1 VKQPETVVFFG
12 KGGIGKSTLASN
24 LSVLLAAGGGKV
36 LHVGCDPKMD
46 STLALARGRVPPFNG
61 APGPDAGERLRG
73 FIRPAAVEGVHCVE
87 AGGPEAGLG
96 CAGAGIGA
104 LLEAIKD
111 SAILEKD
118 GYTAAVFDVL
128 GDVVC
133 GGFAAPLRR
142 GFARKVVI
150 VTSEEPLSLYSANR
164 LIAMVGNYSRNGV
177 YLAGLAVNLRD
188 PAGAAAAEAFAAA
201 VNTRV
206 LGIIPRDPAVQAAER
221 LGVPAVLHA
230 PGSGFAGALTRLAGA
245 IAAAG
250 PRTKP
255 PRPLSDA
262 EFGLFAAGRAVH
274 RAPAPGPGRVR
285 AGAVGVEEAF
295 KAAGLTPSGMEGEQI
310 VCDWD
315 SPAGRVKVV
324 LAAAGPAT
332 AGQLLF
338 SDCAACL
345 HPSSDPGI
353 ARKVDIMD
361 AVRGLTGF
369 RFDQL
374 LGYFGLGSAFHGAVG
389 ALGASSGF
397 SDRADKAG
405 GEPRTPHLGSGHW
418 YRFLFSS
425 GSAELALPPDLVVV
439 EHGDAECRFCDSFGG
454 PLGLFGGR
462 PDSVPDLA
470 KARPNVFS
478 TGLGRREALL
488 GDEGL
493 VKEALEAAAASAGPG
508 GLVEFYS
515 TCAPLLLAGDTDP
528 AVRAAAGRTGAAI
541 SRQNYNSY
549 EEYSESRAAARSAL
563 VLRGLERGR
572 KAGAKPRFDVALHG
586 YDERLAG
593 TLRGVLA
600 KTGTSA
606 APETEDFYGPLLEA
620 RLQVLRCRDEALCPA
635 LDRAGITWVVPP
647 APYGFE
653 GSKAW
658 LKAILKA
665 LGRRLPAAALPS
677 REQAARLR
685 SLRALA
691 RKYRIGLS
699 APAEEIGSITGERL
713 AEGLGIAAEAGFGF
727 ELLVYLEGE
736 DGRKAALGDAARL
749 GRALKTRGLRTRFF
763 STPAELQRLLSRR
776 GGPDLVYSDLRRD
789 PRVLAAGRNPFS
801 SLLFEPGYE
810 GALESAR
817 RLLELCEWKFS
828 ARYLARPSS
837 L

>member
-1 VKQPETVVFFG
+1 
-12 KGGIGKSTLASN
+12 
-24 LSVLLAAGGGKV
+24 
-36 LHVGCDPKMD
+36 MD
-46 STLALARGRVPPFNG
+46 STLALAGGRIPPFNG
-61 APGPDAGERLRG
+61 AHGPDAGEHLRG
-73 FIRPAAVEGVHCVE
+73 FIRPAAVRGVHCVE
-87 AGGPEAGLG
+87 AGGPQAGLG

-164 LIAMVGNYSRNGV
+164 LIAMVGNYSRNGA

-188 PAGAAAAEAFAAA
+188 PAGAAAVEAFAAA

-206 LGIIPRDPAVQAAER
+206 LGVIPRDPAVQAAER
-221 LGVPAVLHA
+221 RGVPAVLDA
-230 PGSGFAGALTRLAGA
+230 PRSGFAGALTRLAGA
-245 IAAAG
+245 ISAAG
-250 PRTKP
+250 PRAKP

-262 EFGLFAAGRAVH
+262 EFGLFAAGRALR
-274 RAPAPGPGRVR
+274 RAPAAGPGKDR
-285 AGAVGVEEAF
+285 AGRAGVEEAF
-295 KAAGLTPSGMEGEQI
+295 KAAGLAPSGIEGGQI

-315 SPAGRVKVV
+315 SPAGRVKVL

-332 AGQLLF
+332 AGQFLF
-338 SDCAACL
+338 SDCAACF
-345 HPSSDPGI
+345 HPSSDPET
-353 ARKVDIMD
+353 ARKADITA

-369 RFDQL
+369 RFEQL
-374 LGYFGLGSAFHGAVG
+374 LGYFGLGSGFHGAIG
-389 ALGASSGF
+389 ALGAAAGF
-397 SDRADKAG
+397 ADRADRAG
-405 GEPRTPHLGSGHW
+405 GEPRSPHLGSGHW
-418 YRFLFSS
+418 YRFLFPS
-425 GSAELALPPDLVVV
+425 GSSELALPPDLVVV
-439 EHGDAECRFCDSFGG
+439 EHGDAECRFCDSGGG

-462 PDSVPDLA
+462 PDGVPDLP
-470 KARPNVFS
+470 KLRRNVFS

-493 VKEALEAAAASAGPG
+493 VKEALESAAAAAGPG

-515 TCAPLLLAGDTDP
+515 TCAPLLLAGDTEP
-528 AVRAAAGRTGAAI
+528 AVRAAAARTGAVI
-541 SRQNYNSY
+541 SRQDYNSY

-563 VLRGLERGR
+563 ILRGLKSGR
-572 KAGAKPRFDVALHG
+572 KAGAKPRFDVALYG
-586 YDERLAG
+586 YDERLTGPLRGLLAKAGAGAAAG
-593 TLRGVLA
+593 T
-600 KTGTSA
+600 
-606 APETEDFYGPLLEA
+606 EDLYGPLLGA
-620 RLQVLRCRDEALCPA
+620 RLQVLRRRDEALCPA
-635 LDRAGITWVVPP
+635 MDKAGIPWIVPP
-647 APYGFE
+647 APFGF
-653 GSKAW
+653 GGTRAW
-658 LKAILKA
+658 LKAVFGA
-665 LGRRLPAAALPS
+665 LGRRLPASAMPS

-685 SLRALA
+685 SLRGQA
-691 RKYRIGLS
+691 RKYRVGLV
-699 APAEEIGSITGERL
+699 APAEEIRNITSDRL

-727 ELLVYLEGE
+727 ELLVYLEGK
-736 DGRKAALGDAARL
+736 DGRKAALGAAAAL
-749 GRALKTRGLRTRFF
+749 GRALETRGLRTRFF
-763 STPAELQRLLSRR
+763 STPAELQRLLSRG

-828 ARYLARPSS
+828 ARYLAGPPPF
-837 L
+837 